1 MTTIASTMENFD
13 NNNKKS
19 TSTLRHRLCD
29 NNKNKEQQ
37 TKEPVSIKE
46 QTSSSSPLHCGNSY
60 SNQGFYDC
68 NICFDTAIY
77 PVLTICGHLF
87 CWVCLSRWLEQQD
100 FNPTC
105 PMCKA
110 GCSEDKIIPI
120 YGRGYEEVDPR
131 YNDSIPS
138 RPSGQRPEPLYNP
151 NIAGSS
157 LFQSLRSDQRYL
169 EGNSIFISNPRIS
182 SNYNNQ
188 SNGFL
193 SRLML
198 MILSLF
204 IVVIVFY

>member
-1 MTTIASTMENFD
+1 MTTIASTMENYD
-13 NNNKKS
+13 TSKK
-19 TSTLRHRLCD
+19 TPRIRHRHCD
-29 NNKNKEQQ
+29 
-37 TKEPVSIKE
+37 IKE
-46 QTSSSSPLHCGNSY
+46 QVKDSPSLKESTSSS
-60 SNQGFYDC
+60 GFYDC

-110 GCSEDKIIPI
+110 GCSEEKIIPI

-131 YNDSIPS
+131 YNESIPS

-157 LFQSLRSDQRYL
+157 LFHSLRSDQRYM
-169 EGNSIFISNPRIS
+169 EANSIFISNPRMS